1 MFSSSSSLFPPNQP
15 TATGSSLFNIPNLS
29 TQQQQS
35 QQQPI
40 VTLASHPFQYIYQS
54 FDPNSLGY
62 RFRAIFY
69 NLLPSEQQS
78 CITTLQRPPLVSES
92 LWNQALMDNPD
103 QRCCIPIIANGFED
117 LISRSSW
124 QKETQNAYQ
133 TKTNE
138 LSQRIQA
145 LQGSQSIQG
154 LKRLKERQ
162 GKLAERLLR
171 VQSKLEPLKKAGI
184 KLDRTELSL
193 AQRISDTH
201 AKLSEQADIGGVAAQ
216 LEMLLK
222 DSRIDF
228 NGQIKEREVTDP
240 DAVRELA
247 ELLNS
252 HSETLI
258 KALDVVVNMN
268 RSLDTINTGYSI

>member
-1 MFSSSSSLFPPNQP
+1 MFSGPSLFPSTQP
-15 TATGSSLFNIPNLS
+15 AASGSSLFSFANQPV
-29 TQQQQS
+29 QQQP
-35 QQQPI
+35 QQHPI
-40 VTLASHPFQYIYQS
+40 VTLASHPFQYINQS

-69 NLLPSEQQS
+69 NLLPADQQS
-78 CITTLQRPPLVSES
+78 CVTTLQKPPLVPES
-92 LWNQALMDNPD
+92 LWNQAVADNPD
-103 QRCCIPIIANGFED
+103 QKCCIPIIANGFED

-124 QKETQNAYQ
+124 QKETQLAYQ
-133 TKTNE
+133 AKANE

-145 LQGSQSIQG
+145 LQDSQSIQG

-171 VQSKLEPLKKAGI
+171 VQAKLEPLKKAGI
-184 KLDRTELSL
+184 KLDHTELSL
-193 AQRISDTH
+193 AQRINAAQ

-228 NGQIKEREVTDP
+228 NSQLRDKVIADP
-240 DAVRELA
+240 NAVRELA
-247 ELLNS
+247 QLLNT
-252 HSETLI
+252 HSETLT
-258 KALDVVVNMN
+258 KALDIVATMN
-268 RSLDTINTGYSI
+268 RTLDTINTGYTI

>member
-1 MFSSSSSLFPPNQP
+1 MFSSSSSLFPSNQP
-15 TATGSSLFNIPNLS
+15 SASGSSLFNIPNLPN
-29 TQQQQS
+29 QQQP

-69 NLLPSEQQS
+69 NLLPAEQQS
-78 CITTLQRPPLVSES
+78 CITALQRPPLVSES

-103 QRCCIPIIANGFED
+103 QKYCVPIIANGFED
-117 LISRSSW
+117 LISRSRW
-124 QKETQNAYQ
+124 QKETQTAYQ
-133 TKTNE
+133 AKANE

-145 LQGSQSIQG
+145 LQSSQSIQG

-193 AQRISDTH
+193 AQRINDTQV
-201 AKLSEQADIGGVAAQ
+201 KLSEQADIGGVAAQ

-228 NGQIKEREVTDP
+228 NVQIKEKVVADSNT
-240 DAVRELA
+240 VRELA
-247 ELLNS
+247 QLLNT